1 MKQKKPL
8 CLKREKKMEENS
20 RKIMDANEAVARI
33 AHKTNE
39 VIAIYPITP
48 ASSMGEYADIYS
60 VQGKTNIFGTIPKVI
75 EMQSEGGA
83 AGAIHGALQSG
94 SLTTTF
100 TASQGLL
107 LMLPDMHKIAGELTS
122 VVFHV
127 AARSLASQA
136 LSIFGDHSDV
146 MQVRQSGFAMLAS
159 CDAQE
164 AQDFALIA
172 QATTLR
178 ARVPI
183 LHFFDGFRTSSE
195 LIDVETIKDEVIK
208 EMIDIKMLNE
218 HKSRALDPEHPV
230 IRGTSQNPDFYF
242 QGRESVNRYYDAFAG
257 ILQEEMNH
265 FAKLTKRAYHLY
277 EYEGTKNPN
286 HVIVVMASASKTLK
300 ESIKELTKIG
310 YKVGVV
316 TIRLFQPLDR
326 EKFLATIPKSVKKIA
341 VLDRTKEPAS
351 SGEPLYLEVLE
362 AFSQNLMHKKIDLL
376 PLIIGGRYG
385 LSSKEFTPAMVKAVF
400 DQLQSDNPKNP
411 FTVGIIDDVT
421 HLSLSYDEDFIIT
434 HKETTQALFYGLG
447 ADGTV
452 GANKDS
458 IKIIGEDKKRHVQ
471 GYFVYDSK
479 KSGSMTVSHLRFS
492 KEPIEATYL
501 IEQADFIGIHQ
512 FIFLKK
518 YNILKHAKN
527 GATILINTP
536 YEIDETWDKFPK
548 IVQEQII
555 QKALKLYAINAY
567 EVASSCGL
575 GRRINTVMQT
585 AFFALT
591 DILNT
596 EDAIQKIKES
606 IQKSY
611 GKLGEIVIRMNF
623 CAVDHTISNLKEI
636 KIPDS
641 ITSDIE
647 MTAPLKLKE
656 ENQFLQEVTARLVA
670 HEGDN
675 IPVSL
680 VPEDGTWPLG
690 TTQYEKRN
698 TSLQAP
704 FWNPSICIQ
713 CSRCSEVCPH
723 AVIRSKV
730 FDNSLLQD
738 APKEFQHIK
747 AKGKNFGEDA
757 YFTIQVSVE
766 DCTGC
771 MLCVEECPAV
781 NKQDANKKAIN
792 MEDIE
797 PKLDEAVE
805 NWGFF
810 MKIPD
815 FDRTKLDISKTKEAQ
830 LLRPLFEFSGACP
843 GCGETPYL
851 KLLSQLFGDRLLI
864 ANATGCSSIYGGNLP
879 TTPWATDKNGRG
891 PAWSNSL
898 FEDNAEFGLGFR
910 TTVDRQ
916 NSFAKELLVKLK
928 SKIGETLVEQ
938 TITADQK
945 SEEGIKTQREN
956 VEKIRTKLSAIKGDD
971 ARLLEG
977 VLSYLIVKSIW
988 AVGGDGWAYDI
999 GYGGLDH
1006 VLASGININILVLD
1020 TGVYSNTGGQ
1030 TSKATPLGAVA
1041 KFSAEGK
1048 AMPQKDLALHALDY
1062 DNVYV
1067 ARVAMGA
1074 NDKQTLQAFLE
1085 AQTYDGPS
1093 LIIAY
1098 SHCIAHGY
1106 DLKFGMKHQK
1116 MAVESGLWPLFR
1128 YNPALKEQG
1137 KNPFSLDY
1145 KEPKIHV
1152 KEYMY
1157 SENRFKMV
1165 ETMNPKLA
1173 KTFLKKADELAKREW
1188 IRYQDLES
1196 SGNLTFGKTKI
1207 CE

>member
-1 MKQKKPL
+1 M
-8 CLKREKKMEENS
+8 S
-20 RKIMDANEAVARI
+20 RKIMDANEAVARV

-48 ASSMGEYADIYS
+48 ASSMGEYADLYS
-60 VQGKTNIFGTIPKVI
+60 AQQKTNIFGTVPKVI
-75 EMQSEGGA
+75 EMQSEAGA

-136 LSIFGDHSDV
+136 LSIFGDHTDV
-146 MQVRQSGFAMLAS
+146 MQVRQSGFAMLSS

-195 LIDVETIKDEVIK
+195 LMDVETISDEVIK
-208 EMIDIKMLNE
+208 DMIDIKMLNR

-242 QGRESVNRYYDAFAG
+242 QGRESVNRYYDVFAN
-257 ILQEEMNH
+257 ILQEEMDH
-265 FAKLTKRAYHLY
+265 FAKLTKREYHIY
-277 EYEGTKNPN
+277 EYVGSKNPDRLI
-286 HVIVVMASASKTLK
+286 VIMASAVKTLK
-300 ESIKELTKIG
+300 ESIKELSKIG

-316 TIRLFQPLDR
+316 IVRLFQPLDKER
-326 EKFLATIPKSVKKIA
+326 FLATIPKSVKKIA

-362 AFSQNLMHKKIDLL
+362 AFSQSLMYKKIDSL

-385 LSSKEFTPAMVKAVF
+385 LSSKEFTPSMVKAIF
-400 DQLQSDNPKNP
+400 DELQKDEPQNP
-411 FTVGIIDDVT
+411 FTIGIIDDVT
-421 HLSLSYDEDFIIT
+421 HLSLSYDEEFII
-434 HKETTQALFYGLG
+434 HNDKTTQALFYGLG

-452 GANKDS
+452 GANKNS
-458 IKIIGEDKKRHVQ
+458 IKIIGEDKKLHVQ

-479 KSGSMTVSHLRFS
+479 KSGSMTISHLRFS
-492 KEPIEATYL
+492 QEPIESTYL
-501 IEQADFIGIHQ
+501 IQKADFIGVHQ
-512 FIFLKK
+512 FIFFKK
-518 YNILKHAKN
+518 YNILKYAQH

-536 YEIDETWDKFPK
+536 YEIDETWNKLPK
-548 IVQEQII
+548 IVQKEII
-555 QKALKLYAINAY
+555 NKSLKLYAINAY

-575 GRRINTVMQT
+575 GKRINTVMQT

-591 DILNT
+591 DIIKT
-596 EDAIQKIKES
+596 EEAIGKIKES
-606 IQKSY
+606 IQRSY
-611 GKLGEIVIRMNF
+611 EKQGEIVIRMNF
-623 CAVDHTISNLKEI
+623 CAVDHTLSNLKEI
-636 KIPDS
+636 DIPKNV
-641 ITSDIE
+641 TSDIDMIE
-647 MTAPLKLKE
+647 PLKLKKE
-656 ENQFLQEVTARLVA
+656 DHFLQEVTAKLVA
-670 HEGDN
+670 HEGDS

-698 TSLQAP
+698 TSLQAQ
-704 FWNPSICIQ
+704 FWDSTICIQ
-713 CSRCSEVCPH
+713 CNGCTEVCPH

-730 FDNSLLQD
+730 FDEKLLKN
-738 APKEFQHIK
+738 APQTFAHVD
-747 AKGKNFGEDA
+747 AKGKKFGENSR
-757 YFTIQVSVE
+757 FTIQISIE

-771 MLCVEECPAV
+771 SLCVEECPAT
-781 NKQDANKKAIN
+781 NREDPTKKAIN
-792 MEDIE
+792 MADIE
-797 PKLDEAVE
+797 PKLEE
-805 NWGFF
+805 SIKNWDFF
-810 MKIPD
+810 MNIPEY
-815 FDRTKLDISKTKEAQ
+815 DRTKLDISKTKEAQ

-879 TTPWATDKNGRG
+879 TTPWTTDENGRG

-910 TTVDRQ
+910 ATVDKQ
-916 NSFAKELLVKLK
+916 NSFAKELLLKLK
-928 SKIGETLVEQ
+928 SQIGETLVQ
-938 TITADQK
+938 DTIKADQRDEK
-945 SEEGIKTQREN
+945 GIKKQREN
-956 VEKIRTKLSAIKGDD
+956 VEKIRSQIANIESDD

-977 VLSYLIVKSIW
+977 VLSYLIIKSIW

-1006 VLASGININILVLD
+1006 VLASGMNINILVLD

-1041 KFSAEGK
+1041 KFSADGK
-1048 AMPQKDLALHALDY
+1048 KVAQKDLALHALDY

-1074 NDKQTLQAFLE
+1074 NDKQTLHAFLE
-1085 AQTYDGPS
+1085 AERHDGPS
-1093 LIIAY
+1093 IIIAY
-1098 SHCIAHGY
+1098 SHCIAHGF
-1106 DLKFGMKHQK
+1106 DLKYGMKHQK
-1116 MAVESGLWPLFR
+1116 MAVDSGLWSLFR
-1128 YNPALKEQG
+1128 YNPLLKQDG
-1137 KNPFSLDY
+1137 KNPFILDY
-1145 KEPKIHV
+1145 KEPKIDV

-1157 SENRFKMV
+1157 
-1165 ETMNPKLA
+1165 
-1173 KTFLKKADELAKREW
+1173 
-1188 IRYQDLES
+1188 I
-1196 SGNLTFGKTKI
+1196 
-1207 CE
+1207 

>member
-1 MKQKKPL
+1 
-8 CLKREKKMEENS
+8 MEEDN

-48 ASSMGEYADIYS
+48 ASSMGEYADLYS
-60 VQGKTNIFGTIPKVI
+60 VQGKTNIFGTTPKVI

-136 LSIFGDHSDV
+136 LSIFGDHTDV

-172 QATTLR
+172 QAVTLR

-195 LIDVETIKDEVIK
+195 LMEVETIEDKVIK

-242 QGRESVNRYYDAFAG
+242 QGRESVNRYYDAFAD
-257 ILQEEMNH
+257 ILQQEMDH
-265 FAKLTKRAYHLY
+265 FAKLTKRVYHLY
-277 EYEGTKNPN
+277 EYEGSENPDS
-286 HVIVVMASASKTLK
+286 VIVIMASAVKTVK
-300 ESIKELTKIG
+300 ESVKELTKIG

-316 TIRLFQPLDR
+316 TVRLFQPLDS
-326 EKFLATIPKSVKKIA
+326 EAFLAVIPKSVQKIA
-341 VLDRTKEPAS
+341 VLDRTKEPGS
-351 SGEPLYLEVLE
+351 SGEPLYLDVMQ
-362 AFSQNLMHKKIDLL
+362 AFSQSVMHKKRDTL

-400 DQLQSDNPKNP
+400 DELQNDEPKNP

-421 HLSLSYDEDFIIT
+421 HLSLSYDEEFII
-434 HKETTQALFYGLG
+434 HHDKTTQALFYGLG
-447 ADGTV
+447 SDGTV
-452 GANKDS
+452 GANKNS
-458 IKIIGEDKKRHVQ
+458 IKIIGADKKRHVQ

-479 KSGSMTVSHLRFS
+479 KSGSMTISHLRFS
-492 KEPIEATYL
+492 EAPIEATYL
-501 IEQADFIGIHQ
+501 IAQADFIGIHQ

-518 YNILKHAKN
+518 YNILKHAN
-527 GATILINTP
+527 HGATILINTP

-555 QKALKLYAINAY
+555 NKALKLYAVNAY
-567 EVASSCGL
+567 DVAKSCGL
-575 GRRINTVMQT
+575 GKKINTVMQT

-591 DILNT
+591 DIIKT
-596 EDAIQKIKES
+596 EEAIHKIKES

-611 GKLGEIVIRMNF
+611 AKQGEIVIRMNF
-623 CAVDHTISNLKEI
+623 CAVDHTLSHLKEI
-636 KIPDS
+636 KIPQTT
-641 ITSDIE
+641 TSDIE
-647 MTAPLKLKE
+647 MIETLRLKKE
-656 ENQFLQEVTARLVA
+656 DHFLHEVTAKLVA
-670 HEGDN
+670 HEGDS

-704 FWNPSICIQ
+704 FWDPSICIQ
-713 CSRCSEVCPH
+713 CSRCTEVCPH

-730 FDNSLLQD
+730 FDKSLLEST
-738 APKEFQHIK
+738 PKEFAHVN
-747 AKGKNFGEDA
+747 AKGKKFAEEGA
-757 YFTIQVSVE
+757 FTIQVSVE

-771 MLCVEECPAV
+771 SLCVEECPAV
-781 NKQDANKKAIN
+781 NKQDPSKKAIN
-792 MEDIE
+792 MADIE
-797 PKLDEAVE
+797 PHLEESVK
-805 NWGFF
+805 NWDFF
-810 MKIPD
+810 MEIPD
-815 FDRTKLDISKTKEAQ
+815 FDRTKLDVSKTKEAQ

-851 KLLSQLFGDRLLI
+851 KLLSQLFGDRLLV

-879 TTPWATDKNGRG
+879 TTPWTTDENGRG

-910 TTVDRQ
+910 ATVDKQ
-916 NSFAKELLVKLK
+916 NIFAKELLVNLK
-928 SKIGETLVEQ
+928 SKIGETLVEDTLQ
-938 TITADQK
+938 ADQTT
-945 SEEGIKTQREN
+945 EEGIKKQREN
-956 VEKIRTKLSAIKGDD
+956 VEKIKLKLTKIKGDD

-1006 VLASGININILVLD
+1006 VLATGMNINILVLD

-1041 KFSAEGK
+1041 KFSADGK
-1048 AMPQKDLALHALDY
+1048 KVAQKDLALHALDY
-1062 DNVYV
+1062 DDVYV
-1067 ARVAMGA
+1067 ARVALGA
-1074 NDKQTLQAFLE
+1074 NDKQTLHAFLE
-1085 AQTYDGPS
+1085 AEKHNGPS
-1093 LIIAY
+1093 IIIAY

-1106 DLKFGMKHQK
+1106 DLKYGMKHQK

-1128 YNPALKEQG
+1128 YNPTLKQEG
-1137 KNPFSLDY
+1137 KNPFTLDY
-1145 KEPKIHV
+1145 KEPTIDV

-1165 ETMNPKLA
+1165 EKIDPLLAEAFLNEASALA
-1173 KTFLKKADELAKREW
+1173 KKEW

-1196 SGNLTFGKTKI
+1196 SGNLSFEKGKI